1 MDQPARASL
10 LFRPTACLAL
20 LLLAALLGAGAQA
33 SVTEIKVATVAP
45 DGSHW
50 LQEMRAGAAR
60 IKARTDGRVEMRF
73 YPGGVM
79 GNDTQVL
86 RRLRAGQLQ
95 GGAFTSGGLGERYRA
110 LNLYGIPLLFRS
122 LEEVDYVR
130 ERLDPVLAEGLE
142 SAGFVTFGFVE
153 GGFAELMSNQPVRSV
168 EDLRRRKVWVPE
180 GDQISFAA
188 MEAMG
193 LSPVVLPVTDVLTG
207 LQTGLLDVIAA
218 SPVVALVMQWHTR
231 TKYITDLPV
240 SYSMGVF
247 AIDARTFQRLSP
259 GDQAVVREEMTAV
272 MSGLDKDARAD
283 NRRAREV
290 LERTGLEYVAVNQ
303 ADVAGWRETIEG
315 TFPRLR
321 RRPDIDAEILDRLL
335 GLLAEHRGAREGLTR
350 TGR

>member
-1 MDQPARASL
+1 MWA
-10 LFRPTACLAL
+10 F
-20 LLLAALLGAGAQA
+20 GAGGAHA
-33 SVTEIKVATVAP
+33 SATEIKIATVAP

-50 LQEMRAGAAR
+50 LREMRAGAER

-86 RRLRAGQLQ
+86 RRMRVGQLQ
-95 GGAFTSGGLGERYRA
+95 GGAFTSGGLSERYRA

-130 ERLDPVLAEGLE
+130 ERLDPVLQEGLE
-142 SAGFVTFGFVE
+142 RAGFVTFGFVE
-153 GGFAELMSNQPVRSV
+153 GGFAELMSNQPVRTP

-207 LQTGLLDVIAA
+207 LQTGLLDVVAA

-231 TKYITDLPV
+231 TRYITDLPV

-247 AIDARTFQRLSP
+247 AIDARTIQRLSAA
-259 GDQAVVREEMTAV
+259 DQAVVREEMTAV
-272 MSGLDKDARAD
+272 MSTLDAAARED
-283 NRRAREV
+283 NRRARDV
-290 LERTGLEYVAVNQ
+290 LQNTGLQYVPVNQ
-303 ADVAGWRETIEG
+303 AYVEDWREIVET
-315 TFPRLR
+315 TYPRLR
-321 RRPDIDAEILDRLL
+321 RRPDVDSQMLDRLL
-335 GLLAEHRGAREGLTR
+335 DLLAELRSAQEGITR
-350 TGR
+350 AGR